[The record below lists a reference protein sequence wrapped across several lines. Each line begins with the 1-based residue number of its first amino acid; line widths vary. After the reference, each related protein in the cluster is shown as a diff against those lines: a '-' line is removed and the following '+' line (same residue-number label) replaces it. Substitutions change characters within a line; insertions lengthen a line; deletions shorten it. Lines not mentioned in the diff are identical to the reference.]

1 MSLDAVDVSL
11 ANVFEAGQAYVALS
25 RARSLEGLRVREF
38 SRGAVRAD
46 AEVLNFYQDMQ
57 EASSSQA

>member
-1 MSLDAVDVSL
+1 MSLDTVDVSL

-25 RARSLEGLRVREF
+25 RARSLEGLRVRDF
-38 SRGAVRAD
+38 TRACVRAD

-57 EASSSQA
+57 EVACSQA